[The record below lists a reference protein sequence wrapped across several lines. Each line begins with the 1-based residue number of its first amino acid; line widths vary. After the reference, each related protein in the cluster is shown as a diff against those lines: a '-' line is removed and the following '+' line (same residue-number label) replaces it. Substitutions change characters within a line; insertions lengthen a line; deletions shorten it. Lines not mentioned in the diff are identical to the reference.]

1 MSPDYVPPTWKID
14 RFNCPRCGAFA
25 HHWWEDAQ
33 HHVAGGWSDY
43 NPPLTTSTCVS
54 CAGIAIWVQAQMVYP
69 TVFIA
74 PLPHDDLA
82 EPARAT
88 FIEAR
93 GVFSASPRA
102 SAALLRL
109 CLQQLVAMLGAQS
122 DNLNAAVG
130 KLVEMGLSPK
140 VGQAMDA
147 LRVIGNESVHPGQI
161 DVDDD
166 PQLALNLFDLVNIVV
181 QSMVTDPQMITEIY
195 GRLSQGQRDQ
205 IERRDGA

>member
-1 MSPDYVPPTWKID
+1 
-14 RFNCPRCGAFA
+14 
-25 HHWWEDAQ
+25 
-33 HHVAGGWSDY
+33 
-43 NPPLTTSTCVS
+43 
-54 CAGIAIWVQAQMVYP
+54 
-69 TVFIA
+69 
-74 PLPHDDLA
+74 
-82 EPARAT
+82 
-88 FIEAR
+88 
-93 GVFSASPRA
+93 
-102 SAALLRL
+102 
-109 CLQQLVAMLGAQS
+109 MLGAQS